1 MGNNLKIITLL
12 LWNNYTE
19 YTFLLGNPAF
29 EEIKLYAITPKT
41 WTKCACVLRCISNFI
56 CTFAAET
63 SRAVAFSG
71 LANRAFLR
79 ATVVKVRCGRQSLS
93 SKTT

>member
-1 MGNNLKIITLL
+1 MGNNLKIITFL

-41 WTKCACVLRCISNFI
+41 WTKCACVL
-56 CTFAAET
+56 
-63 SRAVAFSG
+63 
-71 LANRAFLR
+71 
-79 ATVVKVRCGRQSLS
+79 
-93 SKTT
+93 